1 MNPASATI
9 ALLLA
14 DARLPAGGFAHSSGL
29 EPALLGGM
37 PPADVPAYLRARV
50 RTTALTD
57 AGVAVVAR
65 HVLLP
70 GGGPASGPPRA
81 ERGDRPLRDQAFR
94 REQVD
99 LRRAP
104 PVSAGSPDPATG
116 RTSGAGLAAVERA
129 WAART
134 PSAAMRAAARD
145 LGRGLLRL
153 ARRVWPE
160 SASIAAVAGLESA
173 AIAAVGARPAPPR
186 PLVLGAIAA
195 AAGIDA
201 ETLVRIAVYDDV
213 ACAVA
218 ALLKLE
224 PGDPAAGVALTLEAC
239 AVAEPEI
246 ARVAALTTPGRIPA
260 ESAPQAEAWAE
271 DHALTD
277 RRLFRA

>member
-1 MNPASATI
+1 MSPAATTV

-37 PPADVPAYLRARV
+37 PADVVPAYLRSRV

-65 HVLLP
+65 HMLLHGPVRP
-70 GGGPASGPPRA
+70 GSA
-81 ERGDRPLRDQAFR
+81 ETPGV
-94 REQVD
+94 E
-99 LRRAP
+99 
-104 PVSAGSPDPATG
+104 T
-116 RTSGAGLAAVERA
+116 LAAVERA

-134 PSAAMRAAARD
+134 PSPAMRSAARD

-153 ARRVWPE
+153 ARRLWPG
-160 SASIAAVAGLESA
+160 SP
-173 AIAAVGARPAPPR
+173 AIAAIGGLPAPPR
-186 PLVLGAIAA
+186 PIVLGAIAA
-195 AAGIDA
+195 ATRIDP

-224 PGDPAAGVALTLEAC
+224 PGDPAAGVSLTLEAC
-239 AVAEPEI
+239 AIAEQEVACL
-246 ARVAALTTPGRIPA
+246 AALTTARQIPA

-271 DHALTD
+271 AHALTD

>member
-1 MNPASATI
+1 MPTAAIVS
-9 ALLLA
+9 LLLA
-14 DARLPAGGFAHSSGL
+14 DARLPAGGFAHSAGL

-37 PPADVPAYLRARV
+37 PPHAVPAYLRARV

-57 AGVAVVAR
+57 AAVAVVAR
-65 HVLLP
+65 HVLHQ
-70 GGGPASGPPRA
+70 G
-81 ERGDRPLRDQAFR
+81 
-94 REQVD
+94 
-99 LRRAP
+99 
-104 PVSAGSPDPATG
+104 AGS
-116 RTSGAGLAAVERA
+116 AASVERA

-134 PSAAMRAAARD
+134 PSPAMRAASRD

-153 ARRVWPE
+153 ARRLWP
-160 SASIAAVAGLESA
+160 ASA
-173 AIAAVGARPAPPR
+173 ALAALGDDPAPPR

-195 AAGIDA
+195 ETGIDA
-201 ETLVRIAVYDDV
+201 ATLVRVSVYDDV

-224 PGDPAAGVALTLEAC
+224 PGDPAAGVSLTLDAC
-239 AVAEPEI
+239 ATVEEEI
-246 ARVAALTTPGRIPA
+246 DRIAALTAPDQIPA